1 MSENNTPNQNAQTQQ
16 PLSGKSVAFL
26 ATNGVE
32 QVELT
37 SPWEAVIAA
46 GGTPALVS
54 TEQGDITAMQGDWEH
69 GESFPVDHHVGSAE
83 PSAFDALVMPGG
95 TLNADSLRED
105 EDVLRF
111 VRGFFEQHKPV
122 AAICHAP
129 WTLIN
134 AGVVEGRTMTSY
146 SSLSADLKN
155 AGANWVDEQVVV
167 DQGLTTSRNPDDLDA
182 FNAKMVEEI
191 AEGKH
196 EGQTA

>member
-146 SSLSADLKN
+146 SSLSTDLKN

-167 DQGLTTSRNPDDLDA
+167 DEGLTTSRNPDDLDA